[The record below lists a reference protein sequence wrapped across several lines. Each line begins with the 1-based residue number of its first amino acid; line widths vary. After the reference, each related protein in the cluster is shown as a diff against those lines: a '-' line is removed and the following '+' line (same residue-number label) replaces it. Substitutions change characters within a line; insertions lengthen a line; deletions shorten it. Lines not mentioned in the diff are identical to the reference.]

1 MNVKVLLTTALIYSL
16 AGCGSE
22 SNDSTTDASV
32 PVTDMAMLGE
42 ANDGAT
48 ATEDTGITGSDA
60 RADTAVM
67 EVIDAGLPARDLGGL
82 KAPDMGASLPA
93 DGGATEMSCLSDFEG
108 TDLYG
113 MSARSLTRG
122 EVVPM
127 CDFEGEALLF
137 VNTAANCGFTPQFE
151 ALEELHRQY
160 RGRPLRVLGF
170 LSNDFGNQGGSLE
183 EVQQCTDQ
191 YMVTFEQFLHVGVT
205 SNSRDGQHPVFGWL
219 TTQSLSPGDIPWNFS
234 KFLVSYDGEL
244 IGRWTHQVAPDDGA
258 FLTAVEA
265 AVNRAQL
272 AQ

>member
-1 MNVKVLLTTALIYSL
+1 MNVKVLLTTVLIYLL

-22 SNDSTTDASV
+22 SDDSATDSSV
-32 PVTDMAMLGE
+32 PVTDMAILGE
-42 ANDGAT
+42 ASDGAT
-48 ATEDTGITGSDA
+48 GTADTGVAGSDA
-60 RADTAVM
+60 RADTAFM
-67 EVIDAGLPARDLGGL
+67 EVVDGGIAVGDLGGL
-82 KAPDMGASLPA
+82 KAPDMGAPLPA
-93 DGGATEMSCLSDFEG
+93 DSGVSEMSCLSEFEDS
-108 TDLYG
+108 DLYG

-151 ALEELHRQY
+151 ALEQLHRQY
-160 RGRPLRVLGF
+160 QGRPLRVLGF

-183 EVQQCTDQ
+183 EVQQCTEQ

-205 SNSRDGQHPVFGWL
+205 SNSRDGQHPVFAWL

-244 IGRWTHQVAPDDGA
+244 IGRWTHQVAPDNGA